1 MKRMPKMT
9 FILFGMA
16 AALGC
21 SQPSPDK
28 SEPVETGTLVKVRIG
43 YLPIAAG
50 LPLFVAMDK
59 GYFKEAGFAVEL
71 TRFASSNDLG
81 TAATTGQVDALMP
94 FALNAGFDIGA
105 ASGKRHKLF
114 GLNIYSDQAPHI
126 VDYMVVRQGSGIKS
140 LEDLRGRKVA
150 GFPGSVTK
158 VFVENILEQNG
169 VKPGEYTYVAL
180 APPEWLAALQ
190 SGAVDAASVMEPQAS
205 MITSQ
210 GVATVVIPGFFAK
223 LMPDVPLSGHW
234 LAAQFV
240 ESHDAAVSARF
251 AAAFDRSVDYIR
263 ANPEDAKQSYIM
275 HIGIEQ
281 SALTS
286 IQLNKWVK
294 STELQTTKVKPFAD
308 LLWSK
313 HAIQEEVNVTD
324 YMLGVH

>member
-1 MKRMPKMT
+1 MKRKHKLS
-9 FILFGMA
+9 FLLIGL
-16 AALGC
+16 LLSIGC
-21 SQPSPDK
+21 GQPDK
-28 SEPVETGTLVKVRIG
+28 GNSEPTEAEVPVKVRIG

-50 LPLFVAMDK
+50 LPLFVAVDK
-59 GYFKEAGFAVEL
+59 GYFKEAGFDVEL

-94 FALNAGFDIGA
+94 FALNAGFDIGG

-126 VDYMVVRQGSGIKS
+126 VDYMVARRGSGIKT
-140 LEDLRGRKVA
+140 LADLRGRKVA

-205 MITSQ
+205 MIT
-210 GVATVVIPGFFAK
+210 GKGIATVVVPGFFAK

-240 ESHDAAVSARF
+240 ESRDPTVSARF
-251 AAAFDRSVDYIR
+251 TEVFDRAVDYIR
-263 ANPEDAKQSYIM
+263 AYPEDAKQSYVM
-275 HIGIEQ
+275 HIGIE
-281 SALTS
+281 SGALAA
-286 IQLNKWVK
+286 IQLNNWVK
-294 STELQTTKVKPFAD
+294 STEMQPAKVKPFAD

-313 HAIQEEVNVTD
+313 HAIQAEVDVTE
-324 YMLGVH
+324 YMLSGH

>member
-1 MKRMPKMT
+1 MKKIQKLS
-9 FILFGMA
+9 FLLSGLLLSI
-16 AALGC
+16 GC
-21 SQPSPDK
+21 GQPDQGKPLPT
-28 SEPVETGTLVKVRIG
+28 EAEAPLKVRIG

-50 LPLFVAMDK
+50 LPLFVAIDK
-59 GYFKEAGFAVEL
+59 GYFKEAGFDVEL

-114 GLNIYSDQAPHI
+114 GLNIYSDQTPHI
-126 VDYMVVRQGSGIKS
+126 VDYMVARQGSGIKT
-140 LEDLRGRKVA
+140 LADLRGRKVA

-205 MITSQ
+205 MITSK
-210 GVATVVIPGFFAK
+210 GVATVVVPGFFAK

-240 ESHDAAVSARF
+240 ESHDASVSTRF
-251 AAAFDRSVDYIR
+251 AEVYDRAVDYIR
-263 ANPEDAKQSYIM
+263 TNPDDAKQSYTT

-286 IQLNKWVK
+286 IQLNNWVK
-294 STELQTTKVKPFAD
+294 SSELQPAKVKPFAD

-313 HAIQEEVNVTD
+313 HAIQAEVKVSD
-324 YMLGVH
+324 YMLSAH